1 MNLLRLC
8 LLCFLASGPLAAAT
22 VTITV
27 VDPQGAA
34 LPNAYVVVHRDP
46 VSPTESKSN
55 TNEKQ
60 NATATT
66 ATTDSYGRLSVELS
80 EGIYDVFVTAAGF
93 FPHCDKIQVKNNE
106 QKKYQVKLKLSKFL
120 PTVRVD

>member
-8 LLCFLASGPLAAAT
+8 LLCFLAAGPLAAAT

-27 VDPQGAA
+27 VNSQGSV
-34 LPNAYVVVHRDP
+34 LPNAYVVVHWDP
-46 VSPTESKSN
+46 VSPSESKS
-55 TNEKQ
+55 TPERQ
-60 NATATT
+60 NSTA
-66 ATTDSYGRLSVELS
+66 ATDSYGRISLELG
-80 EGIYDVFVTAAGF
+80 EGVYDVFVTAAGF
-93 FPHCDKIQVKNNE
+93 SPHCDKIMVKNNE

>member
-8 LLCFLASGPLAAAT
+8 LLCFLAAGPLAAAT
-22 VTITV
+22 ITITV

-34 LPNAYVVVHRDP
+34 LPNAYVVVRWDP

-55 TNEKQ
+55 THEKQ
-60 NATATT
+60 NTT
-66 ATTDSYGRLSVELS
+66 ATTDSYGRFSVELG

-93 FPHCDKIQVKNNE
+93 FPHCDKIQVKSNE

>member
-22 VTITV
+22 ITITV
-27 VDPQGAA
+27 VDPQRAA
-34 LPNAYVVVHRDP
+34 LPNAYVVVHWDQ

-55 TNEKQ
+55 PHEKQ
-60 NATATT
+60 NVT